1 LAATQPVAGIG
12 AFATMFRLWDEL
24 LATNV
29 RRNAQSVQV
38 ARFARAECIKN
49 SQIEGK
55 ESP

>member
-1 LAATQPVAGIG
+1 LAATQPIAGIG

-24 LATNV
+24 LASSV
-29 RRNAQSVQV
+29 RRNAQSVQL
-38 ARFARAECIKN
+38 ARFMRAECIKN